1 MADKKQIV
9 KTFSV
14 KKTDNPVI
22 EKFIKKQSNFSESIR
37 YLIIKFCSEN
47 GVKDIS
53 GRLSEIMYNIDFE
66 QKVDNDLSATDNSNN
81 KSSEIV
87 SDKDE
92 ERKNNLNSDL
102 EVKKKEKVIDSSHSK
117 EENYH
122 EDSIEITIDT
132 VSNEDENINQE
143 KASKDIS
150 NTNID
155 DEIPDCY
162 M

>member
-53 GRLSEIMYNIDFE
+53 SKLSEIMYNIDFE
-66 QKVDNDLSATDNSNN
+66 QKTNNDLFTIDNAPKSNSSKN
-81 KSSEIV
+81 NSEIV
-87 SDKDE
+87 KDE
-92 ERKNNLNSDL
+92 
-102 EVKKKEKVIDSSHSK
+102 KKEHRNSSHNNS
-117 EENYH
+117 ELDLH
-122 EDSIEITIDT
+122 ST
-132 VSNEDENINQE
+132 
-143 KASKDIS
+143 
-150 NTNID
+150 
-155 DEIPDCY
+155 
-162 M
+162 